1 MFSMQMISSAPLPPL
16 QASIHIGASSISML
30 ILENHEDSEQDDC
43 DFLEQSIPL
52 ARDIFK
58 NGSVSRSTIERC
70 VRILQGYLET
80 LRELGATDETPIR
93 AVTTN
98 IIGEA
103 NNADVLSKR
112 IQIACGLNVENLDE
126 GEMTRLIYLKTRRR
140 LRDTPSMM
148 KRTTLVIHSGPGNT
162 RALLFKNGRIADYT
176 NYRLGVYRTIEAID
190 SSQYERGSETSHT
203 KLIREHTRSQISQIQ
218 HDYES
223 EKIEELV
230 IIGYEVQHLA
240 HELAK
245 PGKSTS
251 TSRALANISSAIL
264 NMTEEQRVKTYKLD
278 YNTAQAIIPALEIN
292 LLISN
297 ALGVQTLR
305 LPGSDYERGLLLDL
319 HTSYSLTHGFQ
330 REVLRSA
337 ESLSRKFRVHR
348 KHSSQVARLTESL
361 FNATLELHKLGDH
374 DALLLQC
381 AAILHECGNFVSTR
395 AHHKHSHYIISNSEI
410 FGLGQR
416 DINLIA
422 LVARYH
428 RRSGPKPNHAG
439 YRDLTSNDR
448 MRVSKLA
455 AILRIA
461 DALDRSHTSRI
472 RDINISINKQKLI
485 LNLPTISDASVERIA
500 MRTKANLF
508 RDIYGL
514 EVILQDG
521 R

>member
-1 MFSMQMISSAPLPPL
+1 MFSMQMISSASLPPL

-30 ILENHEDSEQDDC
+30 ILENHGDSEQDDC

-52 ARDIFK
+52 ARDIFR
-58 NGSVSRSTIERC
+58 NGNVSRSTIERC
-70 VRILQGYLET
+70 VRILLGYLET

-112 IQIACGLNVENLDE
+112 IQIACGLHVENLDE

-251 TSRALANISSAIL
+251 TSRALANTSSAIL
-264 NMTEEQRVKTYKLD
+264 NMTEEQRGKKPTSSI
-278 YNTAQAIIPALEIN
+278 TIPLKP
-292 LLISN
+292 LYQPS
-297 ALGVQTLR
+297 R
-305 LPGSDYERGLLLDL
+305 S
-319 HTSYSLTHGFQ
+319 TS
-330 REVLRSA
+330 
-337 ESLSRKFRVHR
+337 
-348 KHSSQVARLTESL
+348 
-361 FNATLELHKLGDH
+361 
-374 DALLLQC
+374 
-381 AAILHECGNFVSTR
+381 
-395 AHHKHSHYIISNSEI
+395 
-410 FGLGQR
+410 
-416 DINLIA
+416 
-422 LVARYH
+422 
-428 RRSGPKPNHAG
+428 
-439 YRDLTSNDR
+439 
-448 MRVSKLA
+448 
-455 AILRIA
+455 
-461 DALDRSHTSRI
+461 
-472 RDINISINKQKLI
+472 
-485 LNLPTISDASVERIA
+485 
-500 MRTKANLF
+500 
-508 RDIYGL
+508 
-514 EVILQDG
+514 
-521 R
+521 